1 MENSIKSVP
10 WYLIVCMAITWC
22 AVFNVNAH
30 SNQQAITALPVIA
43 TLRDTSHDGFLDM
56 IDIKWTDNSIIKT
69 PLPSVGQVVAAV
81 NIITFDGRK
90 DSLHPVDISLDTAHK
105 VIHIILCQNTMFNP
119 NYYETGWIVA
129 HMTLS
134 ADLAMT
140 TDGKPLAVTHVID
153 GATPIPI
160 LAYCNPGPNSDS
172 LWLRLSEPINH
183 DFSGKPSAMLYL
195 QNDRAPVLLSSLSP
209 IFADSLRGWI
219 LFVFNFSDGKHVIV
233 ADSNKI
239 AEQFNPGPNSPPIR
253 ILDSGPAY
261 VPASNSHCG
270 QCGTG
275 TCIAFIPPFFFYA
288 RCHINSIVQKK
299 KKRTVAVC
307 PDEQPRL

>member
-1 MENSIKSVP
+1 MENSIKTVP
-10 WYLIVCMAITWC
+10 WYLIVSMAITWC
-22 AVFNVNAH
+22 AVSNVNAQN
-30 SNQQAITALPVIA
+30 NQQAINALPVIA

-56 IDIKWTDNSIIKT
+56 IDIEWTDNSIIKT

-81 NIITFDGRK
+81 SIITLNGKR
-90 DSLHPVDISLDTAHK
+90 DSLHPVDINLDSAYK
-105 VIHIILCQNTMFNP
+105 VIHIILCQNTMVSHN
-119 NYYETGWIVA
+119 NDYETGWVDAKIV
-129 HMTLS
+129 LS

-153 GATPIPI
+153 GAVPIPVI
-160 LAYCNPGPNSDS
+160 ACCIPGPNSDS
-172 LWLRLSEPINH
+172 LWIMLSEPIIR
-183 DFSGKPSAMLYL
+183 DFSSKPSAMLYL
-195 QNDRAPVLLSSLSP
+195 QNGRAPVLLSSLSP

-219 LFVFNFSDGKHVIV
+219 LFVFNSPDGKHVIV

-253 ILDSGPAY
+253 ICGSGPAY
-261 VPASNSHCG
+261 VPTSNSHCG

-288 RCHINSIVQKK
+288 RCHIKSIVQKK
-299 KKRTVAVC
+299 EKT
-307 PDEQPRL
+307 